1 MCLLLATHGEGD
13 AALGIPCA
21 RFLNDV
27 TAVLK
32 YLGLTLD
39 FVVDGILK
47 CLEGVDVLHLRARA
61 QLVRAD
67 GTQRDVDIRTEIPL
81 LHAAVGDIDV
91 LHDRL
96 DLLHVGA
103 RFFRRGHIRLRDD
116 FKQGDTRTVV
126 IHVGRGGVLDRRAG
140 VHEFPCVLL
149 HMDAGQTNALLA
161 RLRVNIHP
169 TVLRNRKV
177 EL

>member
-1 MCLLLATHGEGD
+1 MCLLLAAHGEGD
-13 AALGIPCA
+13 AAFGIPCA

-32 YLGLTLD
+32 HLGLPLD

-47 CLEGVDVLHLRARA
+47 CLEGVDVLHLRACA
-61 QLVRAD
+61 QFVRAD
-67 GTQRDVDIRTEIPL
+67 GTQRNVDVCAEIPL

-96 DLLHVGA
+96 DLLHVGT
-103 RFFRRGHIRLRDD
+103 RFFRRGHIRLGDD
-116 FKQGDTRTVV
+116 FKQGHARTVV
-126 IHVGRGGVLDRRAG
+126 IHVGRGGILDRRAG
-140 VHEFPCVLL
+140 VHELPRILL
-149 HMDAGQTNALLA
+149 HVDAGQTNAFLA
-161 RLRVNIHP
+161 RLRINIHP
-169 TVLRNRKV
+169 AVLRNREI